1 MQLSLSD
8 LGGAAALRRWG
19 HTAVALSGGRV
30 AVFGGFG
37 ASTAGGSSLKRLDDV
52 VLVDAVGGGVV
63 EATRGSDACPAARER
78 HAAAASSDGAGM
90 VVFGGRASPEK
101 PFGDAWSCRVDG
113 RVARWSPVA
122 AEGEAPAARWS
133 HALLRLP
140 GDGADAFLAIGGRDA
155 SGPLPGDAHV
165 LELELSGGDARG
177 AWSRVD
183 GARGPL
189 LAPTCCGATRDG
201 QILVFGGGGGADAR
215 RLDAAAR
222 AWAEAPVACDAA
234 ALRALR
240 RTAHATAPTD
250 ADGQLLVVG
259 GVPQADPSVDGVV
272 WSSGPS
278 SRDPP
283 PPTPDVADATLLG
296 FDADGTLTVL
306 ATAPIDAET
315 RYPVHAAAAAAAGRT
330 LVLGGGVPCFAFG
343 PVFGASF
350 AVDFAVDREPPPAPP
365 PPPPATSDP
374 PGSAADLHG
383 G

>member
-1 MQLSLSD
+1 M
-8 LGGAAALRRWG
+8 
-19 HTAVALSGGRV
+19 
-30 AVFGGFG
+30 
-37 ASTAGGSSLKRLDDV
+37 
-52 VLVDAVGGGVV
+52 
-63 EATRGSDACPAARER
+63 
-78 HAAAASSDGAGM
+78 
-90 VVFGGRASPEK
+90 
-101 PFGDAWSCRVDG
+101 
-113 RVARWSPVA
+113 
-122 AEGEAPAARWS
+122 
-133 HALLRLP
+133 
-140 GDGADAFLAIGGRDA
+140 
-155 SGPLPGDAHV
+155 
-165 LELELSGGDARG
+165 
-177 AWSRVD
+177 
-183 GARGPL
+183 
-189 LAPTCCGATRDG
+189 
-201 QILVFGGGGGADAR
+201 
-215 RLDAAAR
+215 
-222 AWAEAPVACDAA
+222 
-234 ALRALR
+234 
-240 RTAHATAPTD
+240 
-250 ADGQLLVVG
+250 G

-350 AVDFAVDREPPPAPP
+350 AVDREPPPAPP